1 MMVYANRNCDMK
13 RFHTI
18 CLTCLLT
25 LAATMFPA
33 VQVQA
38 ADTWLLVDTRNR
50 TLQVWSGDRLQQ
62 TYDNISIGSGGAARM
77 RFMGESI
84 TPLGSFRISSIRKK
98 TRYHRFFALDYPALD
113 QAIRAHAEGKISDSD
128 LASIRHAHEHG
139 LEPPSSTPLGG
150 NIGIH
155 GLGKG
160 DPKIHEDFNWTDG
173 CIALTNKQMDDLAQ
187 WVHPRMIVIIR

>member
-1 MMVYANRNCDMK
+1 MK
-13 RFHTI
+13 HFHTI

-25 LAATMFPA
+25 LTAMMFPA
-33 VQVQA
+33 LQVQA

-77 RFMGESI
+77 RFLGEPI

-173 CIALTNKQMDDLAQ
+173 CIALTNEQIDDLAK
-187 WVHPRMIVIIR
+187 WVRRRMTVIIR

>member
-1 MMVYANRNCDMK
+1 MK
-13 RFHTI
+13 NLRAKRIATW
-18 CLTCLLT
+18 LT
-25 LAATMFPA
+25 LAALIFPSLETR
-33 VQVQA
+33 A
-38 ADTWLLVDTRNR
+38 ADSWLLINTNDR
-50 TLQVWSGDRLQQ
+50 TLQVWSGDRLQH

-77 RFMGESI
+77 RFLGEPI
-84 TPLGSFRISSIRKK
+84 TPMGSFRISSIRKK

-173 CIALTNKQMDDLAQ
+173 CIALTNEQIDDLAQ